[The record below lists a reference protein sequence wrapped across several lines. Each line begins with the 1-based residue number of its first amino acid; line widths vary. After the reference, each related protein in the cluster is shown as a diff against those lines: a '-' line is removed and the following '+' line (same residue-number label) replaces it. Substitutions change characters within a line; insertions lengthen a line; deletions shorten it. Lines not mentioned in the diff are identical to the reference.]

1 MDVTQIMDAVRDL
14 PMGAKKVLAYK
25 VIGEID
31 RIEKLEGAITRYQTI
46 LSVAEAVSGLRHD
59 PAKRDSQSVL
69 LRTITAWRMME
80 EGYPTTEIGRAMG
93 KDHSTVSYYARQR
106 KDALA
111 LPMAYREHLTMY
123 GKLALALND
132 GND

>member
-31 RIEKLEGAITRYQTI
+31 RIEKLEGVIQRWDTVLFLAIRVTGYDYHPG
-46 LSVAEAVSGLRHD
+46 S
-59 PAKRDSQSVL
+59 RDAQSVL
-69 LRTITAWRMME
+69 CRTISAWRLME
-80 EGYPTTEIGRAMG
+80 EGYTVSDIARAMG